1 MRREDRERHGDQSHP
16 AGAKDSTQRPPQ
28 QEQGKSV
35 ERAPGETPRKPN
47 PERHGGRLPIP
58 D

>member
-16 AGAKDSTQRPPQ
+16 TGAKDSTQHPSQ
-28 QEQGKSV
+28 EEQGKGG
-35 ERAPGETPRKPN
+35 ERAQGETQRKPN